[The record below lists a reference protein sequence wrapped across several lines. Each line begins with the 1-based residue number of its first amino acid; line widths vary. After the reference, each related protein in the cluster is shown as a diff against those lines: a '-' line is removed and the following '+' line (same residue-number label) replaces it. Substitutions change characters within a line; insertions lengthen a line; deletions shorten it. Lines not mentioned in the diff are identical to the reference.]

1 VVGIWATPVRATGL
15 LLASGLAMGA
25 FTDVAFGEGQKGL
38 TSHSSDSAPS
48 STSGDNSS
56 NGGSIDL
63 IDATDPQ
70 SVADALWLYDG
81 VEVLKDDNGNPKIEV
96 NDASGVFTVFFHGC
110 TDGKDC
116 TYVEFATGWDMKSGV
131 QASVIEKW
139 NQTKLWGVAFRDE
152 HNDPHLSMT
161 VNLRHGVTADNF
173 DDTLDWW
180 DSTTADFEKF
190 IGWKK

>member
-1 VVGIWATPVRATGL
+1 MTIWATPVRATGL
-15 LLASGLAMGA
+15 LLASGLAMAACSGLA
-25 FTDVAFGEGQKGL
+25 FAEGQKGL
-38 TSHSSDSAPS
+38 VGSSDN
-48 STSGDNSS
+48 STPNSS
-56 NGGSIDL
+56 GNSGSGGGSVEL

-70 SVADALWLYDG
+70 SIADALWLYDG
-81 VEVLKDDNGNPKIEV
+81 VEVLQDDNGNPKIDV
-96 NDASGVFTVFFHGC
+96 NDSSGPFTVFFYGC

-116 TYVEFATGWDMKSGV
+116 TYVSFETWWDMKNGVQSGV
-131 QASVIEKW
+131 IDKW
-139 NQTKLWGVAFRDE
+139 NKTKLWGVAYRDE

-180 DSTTADFEKF
+180 ESASTEFEKS